1 MTDLSAA
8 LAEGTHATGH
18 GESASLSLHPL
29 GQLVMPTGQLFACD
43 PFLVSS
49 EEGPFTRTVPPGRYP
64 VLVNV
69 ARMQSGDE
77 RVAYAIVRVAD
88 PPPVRWELAL
98 LPAHDPSEL
107 GDDEFFGY
115 GVDSGT
121 GCFMDAS
128 AAERL
133 AERAAEIGDNQDLE
147 DQMVK
152 TYVHTWAWV
161 DYVLD
166 ADTGVNVIA
175 FSSGWGDGMYPSYWG
190 LDEAG
195 AIVCLVTDF
204 GVFWATPDD

>member
-8 LAEGTHATGH
+8 LAEGTRAAED
-18 GESASLSLHPL
+18 GESVSLSLHAL
-29 GQLVMPTGQLFACD
+29 GDLVMPTGQIFACD
-43 PFLVSS
+43 PFLVSPD
-49 EEGPFTRTVPPGRYP
+49 EGPFTRTVPPGRYP

-69 ARMQSGDE
+69 ARMQSYDE

-88 PPPVRWELAL
+88 TPPVRWELAL
-98 LPAHDPSEL
+98 LPGHDASEL

-121 GCFMDAS
+121 GCFMDAF

-133 AERAAEIGDNQDLE
+133 EARAAEIGDNQDLE
-147 DQMVK
+147 DEMVK

-161 DYVLD
+161 DFVLD
-166 ADTGVNVIA
+166 PDTGANVIA

-190 LDEAG
+190 LDETG
-195 AIVCLVTDF
+195 AVVCLVTDF
-204 GVFWATPDD
+204 GVL